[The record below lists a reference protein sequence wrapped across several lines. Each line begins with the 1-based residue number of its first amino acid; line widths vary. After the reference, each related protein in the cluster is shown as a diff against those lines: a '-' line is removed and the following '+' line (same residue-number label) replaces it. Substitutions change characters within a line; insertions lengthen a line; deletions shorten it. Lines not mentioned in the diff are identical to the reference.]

1 MNFYTS
7 GLSSGQL
14 NAIKSIGACLTSKQ
28 FYLAGGTAL
37 AIYFGHRQ
45 SVDLDWFAPDLNDPL
60 QLAQTLRDCHLS
72 FIIDHIEEGTLY
84 GFIESIR
91 ISFLKY
97 RYPLLRSLNFWP
109 EQGCSLAS
117 LDDLAC
123 MKLAAVA
130 QRGSR
135 KDFIDVFTLVKR
147 HKSLPELLSL
157 YQKKYQIENITSILM
172 GLIYFDDA
180 ENEPDPPQWKE
191 DWRTVK
197 EQLTSWVKAI

>member
-1 MNFYTS
+1 MNFHIS
-7 GLSSGQL
+7 GLSSAQL
-14 NAIKSIGACLTSKQ
+14 NAIKIIGACLTSKQ

-45 SVDLDWFAPDLNDPL
+45 SVDLDWFTADLNHPL
-60 QLAQTLRDCHLS
+60 QLAQTLRDCQIP
-72 FIIDHIEEGTLY
+72 FITDHTEEGTLY
-84 GFIESIR
+84 GSVESIR
-91 ISFLKY
+91 ISFLEY
-97 RYPLLRSLNFWP
+97 RYPLLRPLNQWP

-123 MKLAAVA
+123 TKLAAVV

-135 KDFIDVFTLVKR
+135 KDFIDVYTLVKS
-147 HKSLPELLSL
+147 HKSLPELLSF
-157 YQKKYQIENITSILM
+157 YQKKYQIENITSVLM